1 MGLRLW
7 LSPLKKRGL
16 FHRSL
21 KTFVSTRV
29 LISTLY
35 ARAPFFTCSTCLP
48 VLPNAR
54 LLPKIMFVNF
64 FIKRPIFATVCSL
77 VLILIGAVSLP
88 SLPVEY
94 YPDITPPT
102 VTVNATYPG
111 ASAEAVEAGVTS
123 ILERQING
131 VEGMQYISSSSS
143 SGASSLTV
151 TFNQG
156 KDRDIAAVDVQNR
169 VSLVQSQLPA
179 EVNQTGVA
187 VSKGSTG
194 GFVLA
199 IGLYAERDQ
208 YSPAF
213 LSNYA
218 DLYLVDPL
226 KRLPGVGSV
235 EIFGERKYA
244 MRLWLDPNRL
254 ASRGLTAQD
263 VVDALKEQNI
273 QVGAGQIGQ
282 PPAPKGQ
289 QYQISLQAVSRL
301 KSEKEFADMVLK
313 SGADGSLI
321 KLQEVGRIE
330 LGAQDY
336 STNLRFSGQD
346 GVGLGVS
353 QLTGSNALEVS
364 KEVQTALVALSK
376 NFPPGMK
383 YKVAFDTTLAVEE
396 SIREVVI
403 TLVLAVALVILVI
416 FLFLQ
421 DWRATLIPAITIP
434 VSLIG
439 TFAFIK
445 VFGFSINSLTLFGL
459 ILATGLVVDDAIVVV
474 ENITRSIEEKD
485 ISPRQAAVEAMSEVT
500 GAVLATSL
508 VLMAVFIPV
517 AFFPGV
523 TGRLYQ
529 QFALTIAFSIALSTF
544 NALTL
549 SPALSA
555 VLLRQ
560 GQQPNNRFFNTI
572 NAGIDKTRAG
582 YHRSLGWLT
591 RFKGFVIAG
600 FVVALGLTYL
610 LFRIVPGGFVP
621 DEDQGYFITFVQA
634 PEGVSLDYTSKI
646 LQQVEKD
653 LRSLPEA
660 TATFAVGGFSFF
672 GNGPNKGVI
681 FTTLKPW
688 SERERSVEAIIGQ
701 AMGSLS
707 QIPGAIIFAANP
719 PTINVGSSLG
729 GFDFQVQDQ
738 ANSGLQEL
746 SQAANAMVQK
756 ANATPG
762 LFRVNTPFAIN
773 SPQLLIE
780 VNRNR
785 AVALQVNLQDVFN
798 TLQIYLGSSYVNDF
812 NLFERTYRVIV
823 QADQQFRSNPK
834 DIGLLYVRSKQNQMI
849 PLSNLVKITPTTAP
863 QIITHYN
870 LFRSAQITGSAA
882 PGSSSGQA
890 IQAMEKIAQET
901 LPKGINYSWTGLSL
915 EELKSGGQAP
925 LIFGLGLVFVF
936 LVLAAQYE
944 SFIDP
949 LIIIMAVPLA
959 ILGALSAQF
968 LRGLPNDVYCQ
979 IGLVMLIGLA
989 SKNAIL
995 IVEFANQ
1002 LKDKGLSITDAAI
1015 KASEERLRPILMTAL
1030 SFIFGILPLALATG
1044 AGAAARQSL
1053 GTAVLG
1059 GMIVSTLLS
1068 LFIVPVLY
1076 IVIGSVRERWQER
1089 QSKKSTLRLKVE
1101 NSSKRP

>member
-1 MGLRLW
+1 
-7 LSPLKKRGL
+7 
-16 FHRSL
+16 
-21 KTFVSTRV
+21 
-29 LISTLY
+29 
-35 ARAPFFTCSTCLP
+35 
-48 VLPNAR
+48 
-54 LLPKIMFVNF
+54 MFVNF

-77 VLILIGAVSLP
+77 VLILLGAISIP
-88 SLPVEY
+88 SLPIEY
-94 YPDITPPT
+94 YPDVTPPS

-111 ASAEAVEAGVTS
+111 ASAETVETAVTS

-156 KDRDIAAVDVQNR
+156 RNKDIAAVDVQNR
-169 VSLVQSQLPA
+169 VSVVQSQLPA
-179 EVNQTGVA
+179 EVTQTGVS

-199 IGLYAERDQ
+199 IGLYSDNNQ
-208 YSPAF
+208 YSPTF

-218 DLYLVDPL
+218 DLYLVDPI
-226 KRLPGVGSV
+226 KRLSGVGDV
-235 EIFGERKYA
+235 RIFGERKYA

-254 ASRGLTAQD
+254 ASRNLTAQD
-263 VVDALKEQNI
+263 VTNALKDQNL

-282 PPAPKGQ
+282 PPTPKGQ
-289 QYQISLQAVSRL
+289 QYQINLQAVSRL
-301 KSEKEFADMVLK
+301 KDPKEFAEIVLK
-313 SGADGSLI
+313 TGADGSLI
-321 KLQEVGRIE
+321 RLKDVGRVE

-336 STNLRFSGQD
+336 STNLRFSGQE

-353 QLTGSNALEVS
+353 QLTGSNALEVA
-364 KEVQTALVALSK
+364 KEVKASLAELSK
-376 NFPPGMK
+376 SFPPGMK
-383 YKVAFDTTLAVEE
+383 YRVAFDTTLAVEE
-396 SIREVVI
+396 SVREVI
-403 TLVLAVALVILVI
+403 TTLVIAIFLVILVI
-416 FLFLQ
+416 FFFLQ

-445 VFGFSINSLTLFGL
+445 IFGFSINSLTLFGL
-459 ILATGLVVDDAIVVV
+459 ILATGLVVDDAIIVV
-474 ENITRSIEEKD
+474 ENIARSIEEKG

-508 VLMAVFIPV
+508 VLLAVFVPV
-517 AFFPGV
+517 ALFPGV

-549 SPALSA
+549 TPALSA
-555 VLLRQ
+555 LLLRQ
-560 GQQPNNRFFNTI
+560 GHQPQNRFFSTI
-572 NAGIDKTRAG
+572 NRGIDNTRSG
-582 YHRSLGWLT
+582 YHSSLGWLT

-621 DEDQGYFITFVQA
+621 DEDQGYFVTLVQA
-634 PEGVSLDYTSKI
+634 PEGVSLNYTSDI
-646 LQQVEKD
+646 LQKAEKD
-653 LRSLPEA
+653 LRKMPEV
-660 TATFAVGGFSFF
+660 TATFAVSGFSFF
-672 GNGPNKGVI
+672 GNGPNKGII

-688 SERERSVEAIIGQ
+688 SERSRPVTAIVGQ
-701 AMGSLS
+701 AMGSFS
-707 QIPGAIIFAANP
+707 QMPGATIFAANP

-729 GFDFQVQDQ
+729 GFDFQVQDKS
-738 ANSGLQEL
+738 NSGLQTL
-746 SQAANAMVQK
+746 SQVTNEVVKK
-756 ANATPG
+756 ASTTPE
-762 LFRVNTPFAIN
+762 LFRVNSPFAIN
-773 SPQLLIE
+773 SPQISIE

-785 AVALQVNLQDVFN
+785 ALALQVNLQDVFN

-823 QADQQFRSNPK
+823 QADQQFRSNPSS
-834 DIGLLYVRSKQNQMI
+834 ISQLYVRSQQNQMI
-849 PLSNLVKITPTTAP
+849 PLSNLVKLTTTTAP
-863 QIITHYN
+863 QTITHYN

-901 LPKGINYSWTGLSL
+901 LPKGIDYSWTGLSL
-915 EELKSGGQAP
+915 EEIKSGGQAP

-944 SFIDP
+944 SFVDP
-949 LIIIMAVPLA
+949 FIIILAVPLA
-959 ILGALSAQF
+959 VLGALSAQF

-1002 LKDKGLSITDAAI
+1002 LRDKGLSVTDAAI

-1030 SFIFGILPLALATG
+1030 AFIFGIFPLAIATG
-1044 AGAAARQSL
+1044 AGAGARQSL
-1053 GTAVLG
+1053 GTTVLG
-1059 GMIVSTLLS
+1059 GMVVSTFLS

-1076 IVIGSVRERWQER
+1076 IVIGTARERFQKR
-1089 QSKKSTLRLKVE
+1089 QPKEESALRLKVGS
-1101 NSSKRP
+1101 SSKGH